1 MATKDMVSFFHS
13 WSPLRRLGASVLLAA
28 VLSLLCYAILWLEYG
43 VLNFG
48 DSDLPP
54 YQPDTLFEKVVD
66 GIWYTVTFC
75 AGLIWLFVI
84 VYAIT
89 LLLRHFNRRLA

>member
-1 MATKDMVSFFHS
+1 MVSVFHS
-13 WSPLRRLGASVLLAA
+13 WSPLKRLGASVLLAA
-28 VLSLLCYAILWLEYG
+28 VLSFLCFAILWLEYG

-66 GIWYTVTFC
+66 VIWYTVTFG
-75 AGLIWLFVI
+75 AGLTWLFVI

-89 LLLRHFNRRLA
+89 LLFRYFNRRPA

>member
-1 MATKDMVSFFHS
+1 MVPIFHS
-13 WSPLRRLGASVLLAA
+13 WSRLKRFGASVLLAG
-28 VLSLLCYAILWLEYG
+28 VLSFLCFAILWLEYG

-54 YQPDTLFEKVVD
+54 YQPDTLFERAVD
-66 GIWYTVTFC
+66 AVWYAVTLG
-75 AGLIWLFVI
+75 AGLSWLFVI

-89 LLLRHFNRRLA
+89 LLCRYFNRRLV